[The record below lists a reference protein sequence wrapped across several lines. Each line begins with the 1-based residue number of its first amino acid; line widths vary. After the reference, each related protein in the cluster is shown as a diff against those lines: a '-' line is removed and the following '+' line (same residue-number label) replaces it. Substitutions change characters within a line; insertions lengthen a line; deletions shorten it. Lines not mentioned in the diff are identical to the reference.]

1 MTGQAATRHNTF
13 AYSLVT
19 TRTDQPRGTMW
30 RLNFSLSIKDDEH
43 SGQDLDISTPHMLG
57 ILSDLTA

>member
-1 MTGQAATRHNTF
+1 
-13 AYSLVT
+13 
-19 TRTDQPRGTMW
+19 MW

-43 SGQDLDISTPHMLG
+43 SGQDLDVSMPHMLR